1 MCITSAVCYYWNLS
15 QENDRVFF
23 FCVLVKWWKVL
34 SFAMSY
40 QSSVIPLSDSVA
52 ECHFS
57 LSYRYYGK

>member
-1 MCITSAVCYYWNLS
+1 MLCAITGTLVKKMI
-15 QENDRVFF
+15 VFFF